1 MTIDERIA
9 RLEHYTAGL
18 DEQSR
23 KEREENRQLWRDTQ
37 RTLTEFIERTTH
49 SQQKIAEK
57 HQELAEQF
65 RQFQQEAAERDR
77 ETDRRFRETD
87 ARIQTLV
94 SAIGEF
100 IRKQPK

>member
-37 RTLTEFIERTTH
+37 RQLNEFIEQTNRSH
-49 SQQKIAEK
+49 L
-57 HQELAEQF
+57 ELVEQF
-65 RQFQQEAAERDR
+65 RQHREEAAERDR

-94 SAIGEF
+94 SAMGEW
-100 IRKQPK
+100 IRKQEK

>member
-23 KEREENRQLWRDTQ
+23 KDREENRQLWRDTQ
-37 RTLTEFIERTTH
+37 RTLNEFIERTTRSH
-49 SQQKIAEK
+49 EQ
-57 HQELAEQF
+57 LAEQL
-65 RQFQQEAAERDR
+65 RQFQAEVVERDR

-87 ARIQTLV
+87 ARIESMV

-100 IRKQPK
+100 IRKQSK